1 MMSDA
6 PNHHDIYERLG
17 NFGGRMSALENLVSE
32 GFREIKE
39 TMSDGFDSIRSV
51 TGDHEKRLR
60 DVEISQGTA
69 KGGLKTLLWV
79 GGAIGT
85 VAGLVVSIAGWVLG

>member
-1 MMSDA
+1 MSEQ
-6 PNHHDIYERLG
+6 PSHHDIYERVG

-39 TMSDGFDSIRSV
+39 AMTDGFDGIRSV

-60 DVEISQGTA
+60 DVEITQGAA

-79 GGAIGT
+79 GTVIGG
-85 VAGLVVSIAGWVLG
+85 VMGLVFTAIGWVLG